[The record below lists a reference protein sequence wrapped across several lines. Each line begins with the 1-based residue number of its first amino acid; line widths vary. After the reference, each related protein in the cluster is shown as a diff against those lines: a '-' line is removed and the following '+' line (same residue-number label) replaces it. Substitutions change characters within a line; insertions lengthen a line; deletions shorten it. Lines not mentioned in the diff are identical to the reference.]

1 MSEAI
6 RQGDASIKD
15 PISRRRT
22 RSSPSNI
29 YNNISSK
36 IFETGKKILKSTD
49 TDHRIIIFHRATIDT
64 ENRKRPK
71 SIGKGENKSLGRN
84 RTMTHRFLLN
94 RDKDMSGLQRTR
106 GKWSVDGCYCDA

>member
-1 MSEAI
+1 MTSHRSQAI
-6 RQGDASIKD
+6 RQGDALIKD

-22 RSSPSNI
+22 RSTPPNI

-49 TDHRIIIFHRATIDT
+49 TDHHIIIFHWAMKTTIDT

-71 SIGKGENKSLGRN
+71 SIGKAEREKSYNDRSI
-84 RTMTHRFLLN
+84 FVE
-94 RDKDMSGLQRTR
+94 SG
-106 GKWSVDGCYCDA
+106 